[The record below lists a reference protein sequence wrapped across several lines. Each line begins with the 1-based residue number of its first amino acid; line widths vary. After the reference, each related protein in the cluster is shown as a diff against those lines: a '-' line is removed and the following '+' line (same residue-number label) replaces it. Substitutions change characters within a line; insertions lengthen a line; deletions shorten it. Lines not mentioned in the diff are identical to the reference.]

1 MNAMHLLPFETGWIE
16 MVCGCMFSGKTEEL
30 IKRLRRAEIARMKL
44 AVFKPEI
51 DQRYA
56 RKKLASHSS
65 LLFDATIVSHSSE
78 ILDAVKDEHVV
89 GIDEVQFFDD
99 GIRQVARELANRGK
113 RVICAGLD
121 QDYLG
126 KPFENTIQLMAE
138 AEYVTKL
145 LAICVKCGNPANRT
159 QRKVKGGERIVV
171 GAADI
176 YEARC
181 RKCFDPE
188 LRTEGQEATS

>member
-1 MNAMHLLPFETGWIE
+1 MMHILPSETGWIE
-16 MVCGCMFSGKTEEL
+16 MICGCMFSGKTEEL
-30 IKRLRRAEIARMKL
+30 IKRLRRAEIARLRL

-51 DQRYA
+51 DKRYD
-56 RKKLASHSS
+56 KKKIASHSS
-65 LLFDATIVSHSSE
+65 LKFDATIVNSSSE
-78 ILDAVKDEHVV
+78 ILASVDGEEVV

-99 GIRQVARELANRGK
+99 GIIAVARELAMRGK

-126 KPFENTIQLMAE
+126 KPFENTMRMMAE
-138 AEYVTKL
+138 AEYVSKL
-145 LAICVKCGNPANRT
+145 LAICVKCGNPAIRN
-159 QRKVKGGERIVV
+159 QRKIHNGQRIVV

-188 LRTEGQEATS
+188 LKNEE

>member
-1 MNAMHLLPFETGWIE
+1 MNAMHLLPTETGWIE
-16 MVCGCMFSGKTEEL
+16 LICGCMFSGKTEEL
-30 IKRLRRAEIARMKL
+30 IKRLRRAEIARQKL

-51 DQRYA
+51 DQRYD
-56 RKKLASHSS
+56 KKKIASHSS
-65 LLFDATIVSHSSE
+65 LMFDATIVNHSSE
-78 ILDAVKDEHVV
+78 ILKLVTDEQVV

-99 GIRQVARELANRGK
+99 GIIAVARQLAEQGR

-121 QDYLG
+121 QDYLSQ
-126 KPFENTIQLMAE
+126 PFEHTINLMAE
-138 AEYVTKL
+138 SEYVTKL

-159 QRKVKGGERIVV
+159 QRTVKAGERIVV

-181 RKCFDPE
+181 RKCFDPQLKE
-188 LRTEGQEATS
+188 E

>member
-1 MNAMHLLPFETGWIE
+1 MNAMHLLPTETGWIE
-16 MVCGCMFSGKTEEL
+16 LICGCMFSGKTEEL

-44 AVFKPEI
+44 SVFKPEI
-51 DQRYA
+51 DQRYD
-56 RKKLASHSS
+56 RQKIASHNS
-65 LLFDATIVSHSSE
+65 LMFDARIVTSSDE
-78 ILDAVKDEHVV
+78 ILAAVTDEQVV

-99 GIRQVARELANRGK
+99 GIIQVARRLADQGK

-126 KPFENTIQLMAE
+126 NPFENTVNLMAE
-138 AEYVTKL
+138 SEYVTKL

-159 QRKVKGGERIVV
+159 QRKVKMGERIVV
-171 GAADI
+171 GAADV

-188 LRTEGQEATS
+188 LKGEQ